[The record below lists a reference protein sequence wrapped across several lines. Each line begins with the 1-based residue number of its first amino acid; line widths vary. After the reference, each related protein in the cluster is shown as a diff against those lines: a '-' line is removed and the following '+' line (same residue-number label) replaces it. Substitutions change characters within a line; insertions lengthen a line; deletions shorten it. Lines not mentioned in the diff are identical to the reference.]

1 MYNFSDFYG
10 LIIVLLSVA
19 IIFLVYKRIRERKD
33 EDFEDRDY

>member
-10 LIIVLLSVA
+10 LIIVLLAAA
-19 IIFLVYKRIRERKD
+19 IIFVLYKRIKEKKD